1 MDNKLGKNLFEAL
14 VKKHLSPQKTPIPK
28 LVIGIN
34 QVDNLATPS
43 APWLKEYNMP
53 SVPLEKK
60 IQKRVDDIIEKL
72 TTGPNSASKN
82 QIEYFSALK
91 AYRLPAVINKIVTN
105 CNVMS
110 ISFNPKEMND
120 PECAEG
126 MTDAVRHA
134 IDAKLKAERAKFQKH
149 GMDEFIARLMSQL
162 DTKEAKRL
170 EEIIKSQK
178 AKPVKI
184 AVIGQAGVGK
194 SFTVNNLFGAKFK
207 VSRTKEGTD
216 ENNFVG
222 YKDYELPDGS
232 IISVAD
238 LPGYGFSLDKDEK
251 YTPIYIDTL
260 KGVDIIL
267 LIIQANRKSIE
278 DDQKMVEHLF
288 EWSKEGLI

>member
-1 MDNKLGKNLFEAL
+1 MEKELGKKLAAL
-14 VKKHLSPQKTPIPK
+14 IKKTLKPQKTPIPK

-34 QVDNLATPS
+34 QVDNLATPTE
-43 APWLKEYNMP
+43 PWLKEYNIP
-53 SVPLEKK
+53 SEKLEKT
-60 IQKRVDDIIEKL
+60 IQNRVDDIIEKL
-72 TTGPNSASKN
+72 TTGPNSASKS

-110 ISFNPKEMND
+110 TSFNPKEMND
-120 PECAEG
+120 PECADG
-126 MTDAVRHA
+126 MTDEVRA
-134 IDAKLKAERAKFQKH
+134 LIDEKLKTERAKFQKH
-149 GMDEFIARLMSQL
+149 GMDEFIARIMSQL
-162 DTKEAKRL
+162 DPKEAKRL
-170 EEIIKSQK
+170 EDTLKLQK
-178 AKPVKI
+178 AKPVKV
-184 AVIGQAGVGK
+184 AVIGQSGVGK

-238 LPGYGFSLDKDEK
+238 LPGYGRDLEKDDK
-251 YTPIYIDTL
+251 YIPMYIETL

-267 LIIQANRKSIE
+267 LIIQANRKGIE
-278 DDQKMVEHLF
+278 DDQNMVEHLY